1 MSSKSK
7 YYVSEVKFELRKTD
21 SDGNQQLWTGIA
33 NAEVLNEAEYEHI
46 EFYTKLIPIRQ
57 QTSITLENVQD
68 LKIVAVTPQINF
80 CLDVLPEPPFDY
92 TWETHPFYDE
102 FRSVCGNGP
111 RRLNETKW
119 YLKMVSQDSNKVSRA
134 TVIHSL
140 SNDAIVAAAQEL
152 TNKHITQHRKQA
164 LLNGPVKLIGPTA

>member
-1 MSSKSK
+1 MQSNFGEVEFEIK
-7 YYVSEVKFELRKTD
+7 YERDGQKVVVTGTGNAGIVRDIEYAE
-21 SDGNQQLWTGIA
+21 SDPFAFRAQ
-33 NAEVLNEAEYEHI
+33 
-46 EFYTKLIPIRQ
+46 KIRDD
-57 QTSITLENVQD
+57 TTITLENVKDYKGTIRVDQPN
-68 LKIVAVTPQINF
+68 IYM
-80 CLDVLPEPPFDY
+80 DVLPEPPFDY
-92 TWETHPFYDE
+92 TWEIHPFYDE
-102 FRSVCGNGP
+102 FQSVCGNGP